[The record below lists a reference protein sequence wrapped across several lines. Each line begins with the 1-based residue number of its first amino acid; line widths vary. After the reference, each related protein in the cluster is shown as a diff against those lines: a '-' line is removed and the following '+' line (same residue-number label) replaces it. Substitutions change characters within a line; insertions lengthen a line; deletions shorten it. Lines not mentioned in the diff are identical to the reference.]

1 MCGCLWDGGSPLCQT
16 CQSAGE
22 FEKYRAG
29 PHCQQRHRSLWGR
42 GPTVSVSTTLCFWIS
57 GGSNVQPS
65 LRGAAV
71 NIRDTHCPPPARLT
85 LNTLGFSGD
94 TGCRE
99 VSFLS
104 GAGTWAGCSLCLP
117 KGQAELPAAR
127 TAPTTTKATLALL
140 LAREAPWLIP
150 RASMGKAGQEL
161 GEGTSCG
168 RSWKPLSFIPLG
180 RDHGNCGGW
189 CLVGTLQEAP
199 GRRQEC
205 RLQLHH

>member
-1 MCGCLWDGGSPLCQT
+1 MSLPCVWGLWDGGSPLCQT

-29 PHCQQRHRSLWGR
+29 PHCQQRHQSLWGW

-57 GGSNVQPS
+57 GGCNVQPR
-65 LRGAAV
+65 LRGTAV
-71 NIRDTHCPPPARLT
+71 NIRDAHCPPPARLT

-99 VSFLS
+99 VSFLP

-150 RASMGKAGQEL
+150 KSIHGESWPGTRRRYILWEVLEAPLLRPTGK
-161 GEGTSCG
+161 
-168 RSWKPLSFIPLG
+168 RSWELWGLVPG
-180 RDHGNCGGW
+180 GNSSRSSWEETG
-189 CLVGTLQEAP
+189 V
-199 GRRQEC
+199 
-205 RLQLHH
+205 